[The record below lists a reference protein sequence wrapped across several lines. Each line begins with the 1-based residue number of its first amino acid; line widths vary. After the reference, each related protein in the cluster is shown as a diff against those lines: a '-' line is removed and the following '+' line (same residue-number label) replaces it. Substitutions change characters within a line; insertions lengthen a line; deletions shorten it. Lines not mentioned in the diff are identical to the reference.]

1 MKRARMTQLL
11 LALGLGVSAL
21 GGSINADSG
30 VEPLQQCVIL
40 LHGLSRTDF
49 SMQRMENALRRE
61 GYHVANVNY
70 DSREHPVQVL
80 AVQAIEQGLNACR
93 EAEATDRIHF
103 ATHSL
108 GGILVRFYLRDHNLP
123 ELGRVVMLA
132 PPNQGSEII
141 DVFGTLPGFEIFSGE
156 PAQQL
161 GTADGSLPRQ
171 LGPVDF
177 EVGVIAGTRS
187 LNPLLS
193 MALPDLDDGK
203 VTVEN
208 TKVEGMADFIEL
220 PYSHTFIMQRQEPI
234 DQVIHFLAHG
244 HFEHSPQTSGEDQES
259 AKPAPSGG
267 WPALFNFF

>member
-1 MKRARMTQLL
+1 
-11 LALGLGVSAL
+11 
-21 GGSINADSG
+21 
-30 VEPLQQCVIL
+30 
-40 LHGLSRTDF
+40 
-49 SMQRMENALRRE
+49 MENALLRE
-61 GYHVANVNY
+61 GYHVANVDY
-70 DSREHPVQVL
+70 DSREHRVETL
-80 AVQAIEQGLNACR
+80 AEQAITLGLEQCG
-93 EAEATDRIHF
+93 EAGEIDRVHF

-108 GGILVRFYLRDHNLP
+108 GGILVRHYLRDHELP
-123 ELGRVVMLA
+123 TLGRVVMLA

-141 DVFGTLPGFEIFSGE
+141 DVFGTLPGFELFSGE

-171 LGPVDF
+171 LGPVNF

-193 MALPDLDDGK
+193 MALPNLDDGK

-208 TKVEGMADFIEL
+208 TKVEGMTDFIEL

-244 HFEHSPQTSGEDQES
+244 QFRRTPSDADEASGS
-259 AKPAPSGG
+259 T
-267 WPALFNFF
+267 LFSVF